1 MISIFGNLIDEI
13 LPEEEGKGKV
23 YLGNFLAANN

>member
-13 LPEEEGKGKV
+13 IPEEEGKGAV
-23 YLGNFLAANN
+23 YLGNYLAAIN